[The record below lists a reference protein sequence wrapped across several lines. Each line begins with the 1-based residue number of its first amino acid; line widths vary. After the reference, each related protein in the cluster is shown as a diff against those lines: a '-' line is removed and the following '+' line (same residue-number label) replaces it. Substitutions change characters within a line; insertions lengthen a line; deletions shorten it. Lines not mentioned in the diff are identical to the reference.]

1 MNKRVCLIVLV
12 LISILVLS
20 ACTAKGNET
29 TDIKETTNGDNT
41 TSGGNSLEEQLQ
53 EKDETIASLEKDK
66 EALENKVKE
75 LEETLQKS
83 EQKKET
89 TDDSLLRRALD
100 VIKLIKNKDMETLS
114 KYVHPTKGV
123 RFSPY
128 DYIDLKVHKVFKRDE
143 VANLNKNT
151 NVYTW
156 GSYDGSGEPIE
167 LKFSDYYGK
176 FVYDVDFANPH
187 MIGNNTIIGKGN
199 TISNLKE
206 VYPKGQ
212 FVEFY
217 FSGIDPKYEG
227 IDWRSLK
234 LVFEQ
239 QDGQWYLV
247 GIIHSQWT
255 I

>member
-1 MNKRVCLIVLV
+1 MNKRIFFIVIALIFT
-12 LISILVLS
+12 LVLS
-20 ACTAKGNET
+20 ACTSKGNEA
-29 TDIKETTNGDNT
+29 TNSD
-41 TSGGNSLEEQLQ
+41 NSLEDKLK
-53 EKDETIASLEKDK
+53 EKDERIATLEKEK
-66 EALENKVKE
+66 EDLEDRLKE
-75 LEETLQKS
+75 LEEKLQTEEK
-83 EQKKET
+83 QKET
-89 TDDSLLRRALD
+89 ADDTLLKRALD
-100 VIKLIKNKDMETLS
+100 VIKLIKDKDMESLS
-114 KYVHPTKGV
+114 KYVHPTKGL

-128 DYIDLKVHKVFKRDE
+128 DYIDVKVHKVFTRDQ
-143 VANLNKNT
+143 VANLNKDN

-156 GSYDGSGEPIE
+156 GSYDGSGEPIKLE
-167 LKFSDYYGK
+167 FNDYYGK
-176 FVYDVDFANPH
+176 FVYDVDFAEPH

-199 TISNLKE
+199 TISNLEE
-206 VYPKGQ
+206 VYPKGE

-234 LVFEQ
+234 LVFEK